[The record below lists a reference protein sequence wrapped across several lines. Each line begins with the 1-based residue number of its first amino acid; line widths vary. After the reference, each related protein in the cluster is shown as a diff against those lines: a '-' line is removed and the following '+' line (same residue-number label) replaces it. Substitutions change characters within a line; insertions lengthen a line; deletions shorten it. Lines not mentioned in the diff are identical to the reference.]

1 MKIPFLLGIVI
12 IVVTAFIYGY
22 VLGQSTQKVQYISK
36 EIENVKKVAQKKAA
50 IYSRPNIDR
59 DTILKRMRENKL

>member
-59 DTILKRMRENKL
+59 YTILKRMRENKL